1 MDEKDELNY
10 ELGNRAAW
18 LSMLQSCLR
27 QLGIDDEDA
36 GRARWVSERE
46 QTVAALRSVCE
57 RHGDNEWDE
66 DLHLADVVSKH
77 LERHLDA

>member
-46 QTVAALRSVCE
+46 QIQRLCFPSLRRRRPPESEAEPFVP
-57 RHGDNEWDE
+57 
-66 DLHLADVVSKH
+66 ADSH
-77 LERHLDA
+77 RQAGACR